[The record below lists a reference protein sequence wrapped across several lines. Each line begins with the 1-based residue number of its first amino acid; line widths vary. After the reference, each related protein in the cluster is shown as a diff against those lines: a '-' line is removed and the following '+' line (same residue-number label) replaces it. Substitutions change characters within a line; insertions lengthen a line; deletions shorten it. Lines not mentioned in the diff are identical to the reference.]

1 MRRLG
6 GVTGVDPPPRGAAE
20 PPTNR
25 RAWRH
30 GVRRH
35 DWPGACALVVGALSR
50 FVGYRCRRRR
60 RWRCSLD
67 LEGTTRRDQ
76 PSETGEPSRR
86 TQRISC
92 VLLYRRTRER
102 PPRARARARA
112 PRPSETSRVVAG
124 AFSSDRQRYSRA
136 SIPRVG
142 FGFALVSIGFKN
154 LRTVGVR
161 TRRMTLFM
169 RIRNFR
175 CD

>member
-1 MRRLG
+1 MS
-6 GVTGVDPPPRGAAE
+6 TPHPAA
-20 PPTNR
+20 R
-25 RAWRH
+25 
-30 GVRRH
+30 
-35 DWPGACALVVGALSR
+35 
-50 FVGYRCRRRR
+50 
-60 RWRCSLD
+60 
-67 LEGTTRRDQ
+67 
-76 PSETGEPSRR
+76 PSRR
-86 TQRISC
+86 PIVARGVTACDVTIGRAHAHWSSARSRDSSGIAAVAAAAGAARSTWRGRH
-92 VLLYRRTRER
+92 VGTSRRRPESPRDVHREFR
-102 PPRARARARA
+102 VCYCTGGRESGLPARARARA